1 MGVAMIITADELLED
16 RAVSFWL
23 KNALTTALQRDAVDA
38 LHDANLLVKALE
50 NHLQV
55 IFNEVG

>member
-16 RAVSFWL
+16 FAVSFWL

-38 LHDANLLVKALE
+38 LQDANLLVKALE
-50 NHLQV
+50 NHLQD
-55 IFNEVG
+55 IFNEMG

>member
-1 MGVAMIITADELLED
+1 MIITADELLED
-16 RAVSFWL
+16 FAVSFWL

-55 IFNEVG
+55 IFNEMG